1 MSLAPAAREN
11 APIVAP
17 PTIELASL
25 PLRGLLDA
33 LADEAPAPG
42 AGAAAASTAA
52 MAAALV
58 AMCARAS
65 ADWNEAPGVAAQAQ
79 ALRARL
85 VALLATGVDAY
96 REALDALEGGSGTA
110 EARDFS
116 LGRALVRAADV
127 PLAVA
132 DAAADVAELA
142 AVTAERCEPSL
153 QPDAAAAATLADA
166 AARVAVRL
174 FSVNLAASA
183 DEGRRGAAVR
193 AERVAVA
200 AAARAQREPR

>member
-1 MSLAPAAREN
+1 MSRSAGAGENAVIAAPA
-11 APIVAP
+11 
-17 PTIELASL
+17 TTELASL

-33 LADEAPAPG
+33 LADETPAPG
-42 AGAAAASTAA
+42 AGAAAAAAAA

-65 ADWNEAPGVAAQAQ
+65 RDWPEAPGAAAQAQ

-85 VALLATGVDAY
+85 VALLETGVDAY
-96 REALDALEGGSGTA
+96 RDALEALGSGDA
-110 EARDFS
+110 PSDSRDFS

-142 AVTAERCEPSL
+142 AVAAERGEPSL

-166 AARVAVRL
+166 AVRIAVRL
-174 FSVNLAASA
+174 FAVNLAAGA
-183 DEGRRGAAVR
+183 DERRRAHALR
-193 AERVAVA
+193 AERAAAA
-200 AAARAQREPR
+200 AAARALLEPR